1 MKAGEIYQ
9 MVEIAAILG
18 LASGILATLIL
29 VGYIR
34 KDAKNLE
41 AKAENIVRQKQL
53 IIDEY
58 RAKTFLIISIRMSK
72 RMSEK
77 YELMKGISENMKA
90 FSERLSKL
98 GSTAPIDSYIR
109 TIEEIQLPSELSFMY
124 QIEEEDRTRLMSVLS
139 ISIQIKKIPDI
150 FSRIADRTAQALVSG
165 FICALAVY
173 MLALIVSLG
182 LEQYTTA
189 IAVIAFLLGLH
200 YFLNGIYQIWPLNQS
215 EKKLK
220 QLDIS
225 TSFEDIKTNTLYMLG
240 ELTLV

>member
-1 MKAGEIYQ
+1 
-9 MVEIAAILG
+9 MVETAVTLG

-34 KDAKNLE
+34 REAKTLE
-41 AKAENIVRQKQL
+41 AKAENTVRQKQL

-58 RAKTFLIISIRMSK
+58 RAKTFLIMNARMSK

-98 GSTAPIDSYIR
+98 GPTASMDSFIR
-109 TIEEIQLPSELSFMY
+109 AIEEIQLPSELSFMY
-124 QIEEEDRTRLMSVLS
+124 QIDEEDRIRLMTVLS
-139 ISIQIKKIPDI
+139 TSIQIKKIPTL
-150 FSRIADRTAQALVSG
+150 FTNIADKTTRALVSG
-165 FICALAVY
+165 FLCAIAGY
-173 MLALIVSLG
+173 TFALISSLG
-182 LEQYTTA
+182 LEQYYGPIA
-189 IAVIAFLLGLH
+189 IIAILLGGH
-200 YFLNGIYQIWPLNQS
+200 YFLNGVFQIWPLNEM
-215 EKKLK
+215 EKKFK

-225 TSFEDIKTNTLYMLG
+225 TSFEDIKTNTLHMLS